1 MKQSTGGSGAE
12 CIALLRFP
20 ITWDYLNRTVADLGP
35 VSAAGPV
42 VAAPPARAAS
52 IPAPVAPPPP
62 IAVPAIAESAVISP
76 PPSALWEM
84 VIPKMAR
91 PAAPRRLRVAGIT
104 PPAALQ
110 PEPATVDIDF
120 GHDLFAKPA
129 SSFLGRHW
137 RWLAVAAVA
146 LLGMCVTLFVRPA
159 ANATRVGRGDME
171 SAMSGGWTRSGLSAP
186 GRTVSVYDPTRGM
199 TDYRAEFGWAP
210 DAAGVG
216 WLFRVQDSNNYYG
229 ARLYQLQ
236 PGASSALVA
245 EHFEVI
251 AGVETPHTRR
261 IIPLARTGP
270 VVRVRMDVRGPT
282 FTLWAEGS
290 PADYWTD
297 ARLSS
302 GPFGFY
308 EERGQRP
315 SLKTV
320 RFTLFQ
326 KGAARVAETSY
337 R

>member
-1 MKQSTGGSGAE
+1 
-12 CIALLRFP
+12 
-20 ITWDYLNRTVADLGP
+20 
-35 VSAAGPV
+35 
-42 VAAPPARAAS
+42 
-52 IPAPVAPPPP
+52 
-62 IAVPAIAESAVISP
+62 
-76 PPSALWEM
+76 M
-84 VIPKMAR
+84 VIPKMAH
-91 PAAPRRLRVAGIT
+91 PPAPRRLRVAGISA
-104 PPAALQ
+104 PVALEPAL
-110 PEPATVDIDF
+110 ATVDIDF

-129 SSFLGRHW
+129 SSFWGRHW

-146 LLGMCVTLFVRPA
+146 LLGISITLFVRPA
-159 ANATRVGRGDME
+159 ANAPGVGRDVE
-171 SAMSGGWTRSGLSAP
+171 AAMSGGWTRSGLSAP

-199 TDYRAEFGWAP
+199 PDYRAEFGWVP
-210 DAAGVG
+210 GAAGVG
-216 WLFRVQDSNNYYG
+216 WLFRVQDANNYYG

-251 AGVETPHTRR
+251 AGAETAHTRR
-261 IIPLARTGP
+261 IIPLVRTGP
-270 VVRVRMDVRGPT
+270 VVRVRMDVMGPT

-297 ARLSS
+297 ARLNS

-315 SLKTV
+315 ALQTV

-326 KGAARVAETSY
+326 KGAARVAVTSY